1 MVEIECDEKGK
12 IPDNVFPAIKPAP
25 KVTGFLG
32 GKQPTPLSR
41 AEVESTYRNDP
52 NGLVDRILQLMGLN
66 PSASSRNALYAYSQA
81 SQWWERNDLIPLAL
95 MMPDI
100 NVA

>member
-1 MVEIECDEKGK
+1 MSQRTYAARHFGWRTMRGYWDGDGLIR
-12 IPDNVFPAIKPAP
+12 
-25 KVTGFLG
+25 LG
-32 GKQPTPLSR
+32 GGTISR
-41 AEVESTYRNDP
+41 AEIESTYRNDP
-52 NGLVDRILQLMGLN
+52 NGLVDRILQLMGLD

-81 SQWWERNDLIPLAL
+81 SEWWERNDLIPLAL

>member
-1 MVEIECDEKGK
+1 
-12 IPDNVFPAIKPAP
+12 
-25 KVTGFLG
+25 
-32 GKQPTPLSR
+32 
-41 AEVESTYRNDP
+41 
-52 NGLVDRILQLMGLN
+52 MGLN
-66 PSASSRNALYAYSQA
+66 PSASSRDALYAYSQA